1 MKNIKKIRIGII
13 GQAFMGMT
21 HANAYIKI
29 RYTSPDGE
37 IYPEL
42 TAVSGQNP
50 EKLQETAASFGINKT
65 YTDWRELIESGEVDV
80 IDNCGPD
87 PLHYEVVMAALEAN
101 IPIISEKPLA
111 ITLDDCRKIA
121 EAAEASKVVHM
132 TCFNYRFLP
141 AVRLAKS
148 IIETGRLGDIYHVR
162 ARYYQSP
169 GMSPETPADNVWYF
183 RENRVGILQG
193 IGSHAI
199 DLMQYLAGDIKQVS
213 ALVKNFTPVRKM
225 NNGESIHTDKD
236 ELTVSLLEFE
246 SGAVGTLEASGIS
259 GGHKNRN
266 GFEIFGTKGT
276 VNFDLEELNYLD
288 VFLPEEQSRDTSGF
302 TRVSVTEPFHPLR
315 SRILPRGHVQ
325 GWEYGHVFALE
336 HFLTCVIENRPVK
349 PEAADLV
356 DGYRVQRVMEAMMVS
371 SKVGRKIDINKEF
384 QW

>member
-1 MKNIKKIRIGII
+1 MIDKKKIRVGII
-13 GQAFMGMT
+13 GQAFMGQT

-37 IYPEL
+37 IYPII

-50 EKLQETAASFGINKT
+50 EKLQETASSFGIEKT
-65 YTDWRELIESGEVDV
+65 YTDWHRLIESGEVDV

-87 PLHYEVVMAALEAN
+87 PLHFEVVMAALKAGL
-101 IPIISEKPLA
+101 PIISEKPLA
-111 ITLDDCRKIA
+111 VTLDECREIA
-121 EAAEASKVVHM
+121 EAAKASQAIHM

-141 AVRLAKS
+141 AVQLAKD
-148 IIETGRLGDIYHVR
+148 IIASGRLGDIYHVR

-193 IGSHAI
+193 LGSHII
-199 DLMQYLAGDIKQVS
+199 DLMHHLAGDITQVS
-213 ALVKNFTPVRKM
+213 ALVKNFTPERRMKD
-225 NNGESIHTDKD
+225 GTLIHTDKD
-236 ELTVSLLEFE
+236 ELTLSLLEFK

-276 VNFDLEELNYLD
+276 LNFDLEELNYLD
-288 VFLPEEQSRDTSGF
+288 VFLPEEQSPDVSGF

-315 SRILPRGHVQ
+315 SRILPRGHIQ

-336 HFLTCVIENRPVK
+336 HFLSCVIKNRTVQ
-349 PEAADLV
+349 PEGADLI
-356 DGYRVQRVMEAMMVS
+356 DGYRVQRVMEAMKLS
-371 SKVGRKIDINKEF
+371 SIAGRKIDIDKELK
-384 QW
+384 W